1 MYALQPRVCA
11 CACACVRV
19 CVCVLA
25 RVRVRAC
32 ACACV
37 CMCVCVVCVCMCMLS
52 SPHVCVFVCVRA
64 CVRACMCNY
73 KVHMHTHK
81 CVKHKGGKV
90 ATLTWSR
97 LTPLTPQPA
106 RRPRT
111 GSTPTTCPAARRRRA
126 GTLSAAKLN
135 VNLNAKPA
143 CATSS
148 GCSVSSFYLLSPL
161 LSALMV
167 CAGWHRLEGGG
178 CQWTASGLLC

>member
-1 MYALQPRVCA
+1 MLSSPV
-11 CACACVRV
+11 CVR
-19 CVCVLA
+19 A

-32 ACACV
+32 ACACACLRV
-37 CMCVCVVCVCMCMLS
+37 CVCVLARVRACVCVYVLCVCVCVCSPAPMCVCLCA
-52 SPHVCVFVCVRA
+52 CVRA

-97 LTPLTPQPA
+97 LTPQPA

-178 CQWTASGLLC
+178 CQWTASGPLC

>member
-1 MYALQPRVCA
+1 MLSSP
-11 CACACVRV
+11 V
-19 CVCVLA
+19 CVCVRA

-32 ACACV
+32 ACACACLRVCVRVYV
-37 CMCVCVVCVCMCMLS
+37 CMCCVCVYVYALQPPCVC
-52 SPHVCVFVCVRA
+52 VCVRA
-64 CVRACMCNY
+64 CVRACVIT
-73 KVHMHTHK
+73 VHMHTHM